1 MNDESEALLQL
12 YELCLSFCDHK
23 DHNIVNAS
31 LETLQQLL
39 KSAPS
44 LLIYFLSAPGAAG
57 KSRLTFDQYDGEA
70 SEIPPPEYQHS
81 SLPADTSLQS
91 ITDIAEVMT
100 NSILSFPESNI
111 PDSEA
116 NDADSEGDEPREEI
130 VLPPPDPKPM
140 VVNNNEDICKGS
152 IGTFEDEG
160 ISLHFLARKLVSMFL
175 LSPEKGETIPDR
187 QARVSVKTLAL
198 SCLGEAIL
206 LCPQIW
212 YLPLFLDR
220 QELLT
225 SVEMADLVL
234 YLEHDDPG
242 LRGAAARLVFR
253 VLRGACLESGGNIG
267 RWFDGREQNQEE
279 LMTP

>member
-1 MNDESEALLQL
+1 M
-12 YELCLSFCDHK
+12 
-23 DHNIVNAS
+23 
-31 LETLQQLL
+31 
-39 KSAPS
+39 
-44 LLIYFLSAPGAAG
+44 G
-57 KSRLTFDQYDGEA
+57 
-70 SEIPPPEYQHS
+70 
-81 SLPADTSLQS
+81 
-91 ITDIAEVMT
+91 
-100 NSILSFPESNI
+100 
-111 PDSEA
+111 
-116 NDADSEGDEPREEI
+116 
-130 VLPPPDPKPM
+130 
-140 VVNNNEDICKGS
+140 GS

-187 QARVSVKTLAL
+187 QARVSVKTLSL

-279 LMTP
+279 LMTLLTDLLADLSSVALRQVLSGAKLAVPVLLQCSEWPGTSKLLACLPTMVTNKYWLVKVELCDLLAGIDCLAAAYI